1 MKKLLSLTFV
11 ALSLVVIILQT
22 SCTKSTDVT
31 PYPDVTA
38 SADTI
43 SGILKFRQVVDGTT
57 TLEAWPFGTAVIKA
71 VEVGN
76 NAIASANINSDGS
89 FRLILPAT
97 VKGNLF
103 ISLSDVAASQGGT
116 LKATP
121 EEVKVLGTT
130 QYKVDYT
137 DNGKAKSMMVY
148 LYTLNANNTVNRTY
162 YHNFYDEDGT
172 FTGKGTAGN
181 VFNWSFVKGWG
192 IVESYIISSGSD
204 AFNSRSVKSAA
215 SGAVWTNGL

>member
-1 MKKLLSLTFV
+1 MNKLLSLTVV
-11 ALSLVVIILQT
+11 ALLFVFTVSQS

-31 PYPDVTA
+31 LYPDVTA

-43 SGILKFRQVVDGTT
+43 NGTLKVRKVVDGAT
-57 TLEAWPFGTAVIKA
+57 TLESWSFGTAVIKA
-71 VEVGN
+71 VELGN
-76 NAIASANINSDGS
+76 DITSSATVNADGT
-89 FRLILPAT
+89 FKLILPAT
-97 VKGNLF
+97 VKGNYF

-121 EEVKVLGTT
+121 EDVKVLGTT

-162 YHNFYDEDGT
+162 YYNFYDVDGT

>member
-11 ALSLVVIILQT
+11 ALSLVVIVLQI
-22 SCTKSTDVT
+22 SCTKATDVT

-43 SGILKFRQVVDGTT
+43 NGILKVRNVVDGST
-57 TLEAWPFGTAVIKA
+57 TLASWSFGTAIIKA
-71 VEVGN
+71 VELGN
-76 NAIASANINSDGS
+76 NVTASATLNADGT
-89 FRLILPAT
+89 FQLILPAT
-97 VKGNLF
+97 VKGNYFL
-103 ISLSDVAASQGGT
+103 SLADVAASQGGT

-121 EEVKVLGTT
+121 DDVKVMGTT

-162 YHNFYDEDGT
+162 YYNFYNEDGT
-172 FTGKGTAGN
+172 FTGKGTSGN
-181 VFNWSFVKGWG
+181 VFNWSFLKGWG
-192 IVESYIISSGSD
+192 IVESYTISSSSD
-204 AFNSRSVKSAA
+204 AFNSRSVTSAPA
-215 SGAVWTNGL
+215 NAVWSNGL